1 MKHDDRQAMEQ
12 EEKRWHFPFPPTLS
26 YWHALKRLKT
36 TLHACFTNI
45 KLIVCFAG
53 QQLHQENVQLSHWF
67 LNCLGQ
73 EKPTEKSFANHKIH
87 ITLL

>member
-1 MKHDDRQAMEQ
+1 MMTGRRWNKK
-12 EEKRWHFPFPPTLS
+12 KRDSISLFHQLYPH
-26 YWHALKRLKT
+26 WHALKRLKT

-87 ITLL
+87 FKLL

>member
-1 MKHDDRQAMEQ
+1 MEQ

-26 YWHALKRLKT
+26 LLASLKK
-36 TLHACFTNI
+36 AQNNFTCLFYQYQINC
-45 KLIVCFAG
+45 LFAG
-53 QQLHQENVQLSHWF
+53 QQLHQENVQFSHWF

-87 ITLL
+87 FKLL